1 MDSQRMDSKSR
12 AQMSTAVE
20 LGTDRLVAVPNIAD
34 AERRRRIQLQ
44 TWLWSGAVLTFFT
57 LVIGGITRLT
67 QSGLSI
73 VDWQPI
79 MGVIPPLSEAAWQE
93 TFDRYRQFPEYQQLR
108 QGMSLS
114 EFRFIF
120 FWEYLHRMIARLIG
134 VVFLVPFIVFWAR
147 GYFDRKLLRRALIL
161 FGLGGLQGFMGWFM
175 VSSGLVDQPHVS
187 HYRLAIHLTIA
198 FSIFAGCVWFAI
210 DLNDPARRPAI
221 SQSAR
226 RLMTRGLYAVGALL
240 AVQIF
245 WGALVAGLKAGY
257 YFNTFP
263 LMDGGWVPPYVLGM
277 DPPLLNFVENPITVQ
292 WVHRILGT
300 VLGLAAIALFARVWR
315 SVRDGFSRTMNAAL
329 LLLILGQYLLG
340 VLTLIFHVPVS
351 LGVAHQAVA
360 MVIFGVWLVWLHH
373 VRAAPVPGA
382 PQSEAPHHRQRA
394 ART

>member
-1 MDSQRMDSKSR
+1 
-12 AQMSTAVE
+12 MSTAVE
-20 LGTDRLVAVPNIAD
+20 LGTDRLVLVPAIAD
-34 AERRRRIQLQ
+34 VERRRRIQLQ
-44 TWLWSGAVLTFFT
+44 TWLWSGAVLTFLT

-79 MGVIPPLSEAAWQE
+79 MGVIPPLSDAAWQE

-114 EFRFIF
+114 EFKFIF

-147 GYFDRKLLRRALIL
+147 GYFDRKLLGRALIL

-210 DLNDPARRPAI
+210 DLKDRNRLPAI
-221 SQSAR
+221 SQGAR
-226 RLMTRGLYAVGALL
+226 SLMTRGLYAVGALL

-263 LMDGGWVPPYVLGM
+263 LMGGAWIPPYVLGM
-277 DPPLLNFVENPITVQ
+277 DPPLLNLVENPITVQ

-300 VLGLAAIALFARVWR
+300 VLGLAAFALFVRVWR
-315 SVRDGFSRTMNAAL
+315 SVADAFSRTMNAAL
-329 LLLILGQYLLG
+329 LLLILSQYLLG

-351 LGVAHQAVA
+351 LGVAHQAMA

-373 VRAAPVPGA
+373 VRTAPPPAGTDVPG
-382 PQSEAPHHRQRA
+382 SESGQRLLS
-394 ART
+394 T